1 MKKNVG
7 LFDRI
12 VRVLAGSVLLAAA
25 FWGPQTAWG
34 YFGFVFLFTGLFGYC
49 PLYQALGFRTC
60 DHKVKE

>member
-12 VRVLAGSVLLAAA
+12 IRVTVGAALLSAV
-25 FWGPQTAWG
+25 FFGPQTPWG
-34 YFGFVFLFTGLFGYC
+34 YLGLVFISTGLFGYC

-60 DHKVKE
+60 DHAVKK